1 MLSSFRI
8 PVSRLISVS
17 RVAAVRSYSAAKV
30 ETDAEFD
37 SKWVAYF
44 QKSVVSFYSGKFSSG
59 YEFADFTVIE
69 ALTLEN
75 DDLRPILNDWF

>member
-8 PVSRLISVS
+8 PVSRLINVS

-44 QKSVVSFYSGKFSSG
+44 QKSVK
-59 YEFADFTVIE
+59 
-69 ALTLEN
+69 LL
-75 DDLRPILNDWF
+75 L